1 MSGMQRN
8 DHETDLPE
16 PGAPWPGHRAGKEPM
31 RAHRIASVSVAPL
44 ACVVVVACGP
54 IGTQGTTTDGAG
66 DDASASGNGDGSS
79 SGAGGA
85 DGASPLTEAGGDGPS
100 AGDAGGGASTDQAAP
115 GGYHVVGNTIYDGK
129 GAPHRF
135 HGLDRPS
142 LEWSATGD
150 HLSQTDY
157 ALMGSWKANVVRI
170 ALNQDF
176 WLQASPSY
184 APTYAQTV
192 DQQIQ
197 WAEAAGL
204 DVVLDLHWSDK
215 GDFSTKP
222 AQQRM
227 ADAHSLTFWQEVAA
241 RYKGDGRVLF
251 ELYNEPH
258 DVPWSVWLNGGAS
271 GDGFTVTGMQQLYDA
286 VRGAGAENLVVCG
299 GLQFAYDLSAV
310 AQAPVQGHNVV
321 YATHPYN
328 QPNKQPANWDAGFG
342 NLTALYPVM
351 ATEFGDTGSCV
362 ADYYSALIAYADAHG
377 MSWSGWAWYPSGCSF
392 PSLVS
397 DWNGTPTAAG
407 QVEKAALLAY

>member
-1 MSGMQRN
+1 MRQPRA
-8 DHETDLPE
+8 LPL
-16 PGAPWPGHRAGKEPM
+16 
-31 RAHRIASVSVAPL
+31 ASL
-44 ACVVVVACGP
+44 ACVVAIACGP
-54 IGTQGTTTDGAG
+54 IGTQGTSTEGDGA
-66 DDASASGNGDGSS
+66 
-79 SGAGGA
+79 
-85 DGASPLTEAGGDGPS
+85 
-100 AGDAGGGASTDQAAP
+100 DAGGGSGGGSSGSGGGGGDDAAAPGETGAGGSGGGDAGSGGSSTDQAAP
-115 GGYHVVGNTIYDGK
+115 GGYHVVGNAIIDAH

-142 LEWSATGD
+142 LEWSGTGD
-150 HLSQTDY
+150 HLSQADY
-157 ALMGSWKANVVRI
+157 ALMASWKANVVRI

-184 APTYAQTV
+184 APGYAQTV

-227 ADAHSLTFWQEVAA
+227 ADAHSLTFWQEVAT

-258 DVPWSVWLNGGAS
+258 DVPWSVWLSGGPS

-286 VRGAGAENLVVCG
+286 VRGAGAENLVLCG
-299 GLQFAYDLSAV
+299 GLQFAYDLSAA
-310 AQAPVQGHNVV
+310 AQAPVHGHNIV

-351 ATEFGDTGSCV
+351 ATEFGDTGSC
-362 ADYYSALIAYADAHG
+362 AGDYYSALIAYADAHG
-377 MSWSGWAWYPSGCSF
+377 MSWSGWAWYPSGCTF
-392 PSLVS
+392 PSLVT

-407 QVEKAALLAY
+407 QVVKSALLAY

>member
-1 MSGMQRN
+1 MR
-8 DHETDLPE
+8 HP
-16 PGAPWPGHRAGKEPM
+16 HRA
-31 RAHRIASVSVAPL
+31 ALVASLATVA
-44 ACVVVVACGP
+44 AIACGP
-54 IGTQGTTTDGAG
+54 IGTQGTTTEAVDAGDGGAGGNGSGGTGSSGG
-66 DDASASGNGDGSS
+66 DDAAVSAEASGGGSGGDGSS
-79 SGAGGA
+79 GG
-85 DGASPLTEAGGDGPS
+85 S
-100 AGDAGGGASTDQAAP
+100 STDQSAP
-115 GGYHVVGNTIYDGK
+115 GGYHVVGNTIFDAK

-142 LEWSATGD
+142 LEWSTAGD
-150 HLSQTDY
+150 HLSQADY
-157 ALMGSWKANVVRI
+157 ALMAAWKANVVRI
-170 ALNQDF
+170 ALNQDY
-176 WLQASPSY
+176 WLQGSPAYAS
-184 APTYAQTV
+184 TYAATV

-215 GDFSTKP
+215 GDYSTKP

-227 ADAHSLTFWQEVAA
+227 ADAHSLTFWQELAA

-258 DVPWSVWLNGGAS
+258 DVPWSVWLNGGPS

-328 QPNKQPANWDAGFG
+328 QPNKQPSNWDAGFG
-342 NLTALYPVM
+342 NLTSLYPVI
-351 ATEFGDTGSCV
+351 ATEFGDTGSCA

-377 MSWSGWAWYPSGCSF
+377 MSWTGWAWYPSGCSF

-407 QVEKAALLAY
+407 QVVKTALLAY